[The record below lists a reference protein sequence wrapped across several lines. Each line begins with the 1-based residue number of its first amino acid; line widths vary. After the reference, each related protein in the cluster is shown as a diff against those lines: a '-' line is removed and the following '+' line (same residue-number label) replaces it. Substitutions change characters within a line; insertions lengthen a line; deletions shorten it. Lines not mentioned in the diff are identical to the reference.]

1 MEVCREFREN
11 RKRWLRRYKEL
22 ERRMTEAEQQQ
33 KWDRAERIG
42 EALLDMEEHTGFTPC
57 FSCAKRSCPAH
68 FDGCVSWNPMDE
80 NLHPVEA

>member
-1 MEVCREFREN
+1 MEVCQEFREN
-11 RKRWLRRYKEL
+11 RKRWLRRYMEL
-22 ERRMTEAEQQQ
+22 EWRMTEAEQQE

-42 EALLDMEEHTGFTPC
+42 EALLDMEEHSGFKTC
-57 FSCAKRSCPAH
+57 FSCKKRSCPAH

>member
-1 MEVCREFREN
+1 MGVCDEFKEN
-11 RKRWLRRYKEL
+11 RKRWLRRYMEL
-22 ERRMTEAEQQQ
+22 ERRITEAEQQE
-33 KWDRAERIG
+33 KWDRAELIG

-57 FSCAKRSCPAH
+57 FSCEKRSCPAH

>member
-1 MEVCREFREN
+1 MGVCQEFKEN
-11 RKRWLRRYKEL
+11 RKRWLRRYMEL
-22 ERRMTEAEQQQ
+22 ERCMTEAEQQQ

-42 EALLDMEEHTGFTPC
+42 EALLEMEEHSGFKTC
-57 FSCAKRSCPAH
+57 FSCKKRSCPAH

>member
-1 MEVCREFREN
+1 MGVCQEFKEN
-11 RKRWLRRYKEL
+11 RKRWLRRYMEL
-22 ERRMTEAEQQQ
+22 ERRMTEAEQQE

-42 EALLDMEEHTGFTPC
+42 EALLDMEEHTGFKPC
-57 FSCAKRSCPAH
+57 FSCEKRSCPAH

>member
-1 MEVCREFREN
+1 MGVCQEFKEN
-11 RKRWLRRYKEL
+11 RKRWLRRYMEL
-22 ERRMTEAEQQQ
+22 ERRMTKAEQQE

-42 EALLDMEEHTGFTPC
+42 EALLDMEEHTGFKPC

>member
-1 MEVCREFREN
+1 MGVCQEFKEN
-11 RKRWLRRYKEL
+11 RKRWLRRYIEL

-42 EALLDMEEHTGFTPC
+42 EALLEMEEHSGFKTC
-57 FSCAKRSCPAH
+57 FSCKKRSCPAH

>member
-1 MEVCREFREN
+1 MGVCDEFKEN
-11 RKRWLRRYKEL
+11 RKRWLRRYMEL
-22 ERRMTEAEQQQ
+22 ERRMTEAEQQD
-33 KWDRAERIG
+33 KWDRAELIG

-57 FSCAKRSCPAH
+57 FSCEKRSCPAH

>member
-1 MEVCREFREN
+1 MGVCQEFKEN
-11 RKRWLRRYKEL
+11 RKRWLRRYMEL
-22 ERRMTEAEQQQ
+22 ERRMTEAEQQE

-42 EALLDMEEHTGFTPC
+42 EALLDMEEHTGFKPC
-57 FSCAKRSCPAH
+57 FSCEKRSCPAY

>member
-1 MEVCREFREN
+1 MGVCDEFREN

-42 EALLDMEEHTGFTPC
+42 EALLEMEEHSGFKTC
-57 FSCAKRSCPAH
+57 FSCEKRSCPAH
-68 FDGCVSWNPMDE
+68 FDGFASWAPMDE
-80 NLHPVEA
+80 NLQPVRI

>member
-1 MEVCREFREN
+1 MGVCQEFKEN
-11 RKRWLRRYKEL
+11 RKRWLRRYMEL
-22 ERRMTEAEQQQ
+22 ERRMTEAEQQE

-42 EALLDMEEHTGFTPC
+42 EALLNMEEHTGFKPC
-57 FSCAKRSCPAH
+57 FFCEKWSCPAH

>member
-1 MEVCREFREN
+1 MGVCQEFKEN
-11 RKRWLRRYKEL
+11 RKRWLRRYMEL
-22 ERRMTEAEQQQ
+22 ERRMTEAEQQE
-33 KWDRAERIG
+33 KWDRAELIG

-57 FSCAKRSCPAH
+57 FSCEKRGCPAH